1 MTGVAQVLNSC
12 GREQEDRGGH
22 LGGVG
27 LREPGRRGE
36 KSGRPSLPQ
45 PDPATEGTSRFFKPT
60 LHSGDRNVASCSF
73 PGWRWKTLVTF
84 RRARRFL
91 PAPFSLTE
99 CEGSDRGW
107 APGPDPA
114 RRERRTGRGPR
125 PPVLAEMERHRCHAG
140 RARGDASGTWPRTR
154 SRANPLR
161 ARPASHPS
169 PWTPCGKARP
179 AADPAPPP
187 VSLASA
193 LPARR
198 LHSGFSASFS
208 AIAVLL
214 TLVEKLRGSR
224 LPLSSDPQPPGPL
237 SPRMALVGRPF
248 FLEVRKAQGL
258 YEMSQ

>member
-1 MTGVAQVLNSC
+1 MTGVAKVLNSC

-91 PAPFSLTE
+91 PAPFSLTQ

-125 PPVLAEMERHRCHAG
+125 PPVLAEMERDRCHAG
-140 RARGDASGTWPRTR
+140 REATPRGPGPEHGAARTLCERAPLLTR
-154 SRANPLR
+154 RVDSLR
-161 ARPASHPS
+161 QSPAGRGPCAPTSAPGLCPAS
-169 PWTPCGKARP
+169 
-179 AADPAPPP
+179 PAPSLRLLCLLLRDRRPP
-187 VSLASA
+187 N
-193 LPARR
+193 P
-198 LHSGFSASFS
+198 SG
-208 AIAVLL
+208 
-214 TLVEKLRGSR
+214 E
-224 LPLSSDPQPPGPL
+224 
-237 SPRMALVGRPF
+237 
-248 FLEVRKAQGL
+248 AQGVPPPSL
-258 YEMSQ
+258 F